1 MLDLGRTQSGTAV
14 TALALSPDGRTLFTT
29 RTPADGEPSNERWDT
44 ATQQPLGG
52 PLPSPGE
59 RIASLAFSPDN
70 TTLFAGG
77 THVPLHRH
85 TVAPARVVDHVC
97 ARAGNED
104 LTRAEWDT
112 YVPDAP
118 YRRVCD

>member
-1 MLDLGRTQSGTAV
+1 LRNVFPAPLGGTPEAV
-14 TALALSPDGRTLFTT
+14 SALALSPDGRTLAVGGDAGTVQL
-29 RTPADGEPSNERWDT
+29 WDT
-44 ATQQPLGG
+44 TTQQPLGG

-70 TTLFAGG
+70 TTLFTGG
-77 THVPLHRH
+77 AHVPLHRH
-85 TVAPARVVDHVC
+85 TVAPTRTVDRVC
-97 ARAGNED
+97 ARAGYEE

-118 YRRVCD
+118 YRKVCD